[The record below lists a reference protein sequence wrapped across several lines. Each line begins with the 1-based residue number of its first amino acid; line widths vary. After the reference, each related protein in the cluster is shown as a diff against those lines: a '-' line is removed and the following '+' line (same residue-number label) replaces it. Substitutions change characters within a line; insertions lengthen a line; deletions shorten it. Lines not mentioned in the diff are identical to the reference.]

1 MDFMILFMTNQV
13 KFLGSFYMTFD
24 KAKVLMSNLKKVSK
38 ITNHV
43 HHPGNVQQNV
53 SLALDIL
60 DDTTV
65 GAIIIFNQI
74 IYF

>member
-1 MDFMILFMTNQV
+1 
-13 KFLGSFYMTFD
+13 
-24 KAKVLMSNLKKVSK
+24 MSNLKKVSK
-38 ITNHV
+38 ITNPV

>member
-1 MDFMILFMTNQV
+1 
-13 KFLGSFYMTFD
+13 MTFD